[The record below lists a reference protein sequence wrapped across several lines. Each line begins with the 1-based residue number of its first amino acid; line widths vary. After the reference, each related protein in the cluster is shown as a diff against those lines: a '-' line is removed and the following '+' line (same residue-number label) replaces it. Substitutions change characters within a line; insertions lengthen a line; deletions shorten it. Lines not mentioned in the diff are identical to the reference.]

1 MSNSVTVTE
10 ANNTVSVDE
19 TTNQVTVTEGAATT
33 VEVVTEGPQGPSFSS
48 TNTTLVDSGKV
59 NKSVVYYDSAAGT
72 YKADSTWTT
81 STLVD
86 GGNF

>member
-1 MSNSVTVTE
+1 MSNSVNVTE
-10 ANNTVSVDE
+10 TKNTVSVNE
-19 TTNQVTVTEGAATT
+19 TTNQVTVTEGVRTT
-33 VEVVTEGPQGPSFSS
+33 VKVTTEGPQGPSFSS

-59 NKSVVYYDSAAGT
+59 NKSVVYFDSAAGT

-81 STLVD
+81 SSLVD

>member
-1 MSNSVTVTE
+1 MSSVNIT
-10 ANNTVSVDE
+10 E
-19 TTNQVTVTEGAATT
+19 TTNKITVTEGDAT
-33 VEVVTEGPQGPSFSS
+33 VVTIATQGPQGPSWS
-48 TNTTLVDSGKV
+48 TTATSLSDSGRV
-59 NKSVVYYDSAAGT
+59 DKSVVYYDSAAGT

>member
-1 MSNSVTVTE
+1 MTKNTVTV
-10 ANNTVSVDE
+10 NE
-19 TTNQVTVTEGAATT
+19 TTNSVITVATQ
-33 VEVVTEGPQGPSFSS
+33 GPQGPSWS
-48 TNTTLVDSGKV
+48 TTATSLSDSGRV
-59 NKSVVYYDSAAGT
+59 NKSVVYYDSAAGE

>member
-1 MSNSVTVTE
+1 MTSVNITTNKNTVTVDESNSSVVTV
-10 ANNTVSVDE
+10 
-19 TTNQVTVTEGAATT
+19 ATQ
-33 VEVVTEGPQGPSFSS
+33 GPQGPSWS
-48 TNTTLVDSGKV
+48 TTATSLSDSGRV
-59 NKSVVYYDSAAGT
+59 NKSVVYYDSAAGE

>member
-1 MSNSVTVTE
+1 MTSVNITTNKNTVTVDESNSSVVTVST
-10 ANNTVSVDE
+10 
-19 TTNQVTVTEGAATT
+19 Q
-33 VEVVTEGPQGPSFSS
+33 GPQGPSWS
-48 TNTTLVDSGKV
+48 TTATSLSDSGRV
-59 NKSVVYYDSAAGT
+59 NKSVVYYDSAAGE

>member
-1 MSNSVTVTE
+1 MSSVNIT
-10 ANNTVSVDE
+10 E
-19 TTNQVTVTEGAATT
+19 TTNKITVTEGDAT
-33 VEVVTEGPQGPSFSS
+33 VVTIATQGPQGPSWS
-48 TNTTLVDSGKV
+48 TTATSLSDSGRV

>member
-10 ANNTVSVDE
+10 TKNTVSVNE
-19 TTNQVTVTEGAATT
+19 TTNQVTVTEGASSA
-33 VEVVTEGPQGPSFSS
+33 VEVTTQGPQGPSWS
-48 TNTTLVDSGKV
+48 TTATSLSDSGRV
-59 NKSVVYYDSAAGT
+59 NKSVVYYDSAAGE

>member
-1 MSNSVTVTE
+1 MTSVNITTNKNTVTIDE
-10 ANNTVSVDE
+10 DNSSIITVATAGAQGPAWS
-19 TTNQVTVTEGAATT
+19 TTATT
-33 VEVVTEGPQGPSFSS
+33 L
-48 TNTTLVDSGKV
+48 NDSGKV
-59 NKSVVYYDSAAGT
+59 NKSVVYFDSAAGT

>member
-1 MSNSVTVTE
+1 MSSVNIT
-10 ANNTVSVDE
+10 E
-19 TTNQVTVTEGAATT
+19 TTNKITVTEGDAT
-33 VEVVTEGPQGPSFSS
+33 VVTIATQGPQGPSWS
-48 TNTTLVDSGKV
+48 TTATSLSDSGRV

-81 STLVD
+81 SNLVD